1 MIWLSPSFTGT
12 WSRDPDPRGGMD
24 ESKLEEREGLVELV
38 VGAGEVQYG
47 LEDGYEVEEEVTW
60 TEE

>member
-1 MIWLSPSFTGT
+1 
-12 WSRDPDPRGGMD
+12 MD

-47 LEDGYEVEEEVTW
+47 LEDGYEVEEEVT
-60 TEE
+60 